1 MKRVDVPAAFE
12 VIREG
17 GVVACPTEAVY
28 GLSCDPW
35 NESAVARLLALKQRE
50 VAQGLILV
58 AGGLYQFTSL
68 VRSLTREQQ
77 NMLASS
83 WPGPV
88 TWLVPA
94 NEHVPQ
100 WIRGTHA
107 TVALRVTAHPVM
119 AELCRVAGKPLVSTS
134 ANPHGELPAR
144 DAITLEKYFPDIAM
158 LEGQLGGAERPSEIR
173 DLETGKTLRPA

>member
-1 MKRVDVPAAFE
+1 MNLLDIPAAFE
-12 VIREG
+12 VVRSG

-35 NESAVARLLALKQRE
+35 NETAVRELLALKRRD
-50 VAQGLILV
+50 VSQGLILV

-68 VRSLTREQQ
+68 VGHLSRAQQ
-77 NMLASS
+77 ETLAAS

-94 NEHVPQ
+94 NEHVPA
-100 WIRGTHA
+100 WIRGRHES
-107 TVALRVTAHPVM
+107 VALRVTAHPVM

-134 ANPHGELPAR
+134 ANRSGEPPAR
-144 DAITLEKYFPDIAM
+144 DAETVENHFPGLPVVAG
-158 LEGQLGGAERPSEIR
+158 ELGGAGSPSEIR
-173 DLETGKTLRPA
+173 DLETGKILRPA

>member
-1 MKRVDVPAAFE
+1 MNLIDIATAVEIVRN
-12 VIREG
+12 G

-35 NESAVARLLALKQRE
+35 NESATRELLRLKSRD
-50 VAQGLILV
+50 VAQGVILA

-68 VRSLTREQQ
+68 VRDLSRNEQQ
-77 NMLASS
+77 RLADS

-94 NEHVPQ
+94 NENVPD
-100 WIRGTHA
+100 WIRGRHKS
-107 TVALRVTAHPVM
+107 VALRVTAHPVM

-134 ANPHGELPAR
+134 ANPSTQPPAR
-144 DAITLEKYFPDIAM
+144 TPESVEQYFPGLPIVRG
-158 LEGQLGGAERPSEIR
+158 ELGGARNPSEIR
-173 DLETGKTLRPA
+173 DLHSGAIVRPS

>member
-1 MKRVDVPAAFE
+1 MTLASIPEAFE
-12 VIREG
+12 IIREG
-17 GVVACPTEAVY
+17 GVVAVPTEAVY

-35 NESAVARLLALKQRE
+35 NETAVRTLLELKQRD

-68 VRSLTREQQ
+68 VEHLPREQQ
-77 NMLASS
+77 QTLLAS

-94 NEHVPQ
+94 TEHVPA
-100 WIRGTHA
+100 WIRGEHA

-134 ANPHGELPAR
+134 ANPSGKPPAR
-144 DAITLEKYFPDIAM
+144 DPAMLAGYFPGLPIV
-158 LEGQLGGAERPSEIR
+158 EGELGGAQRPSEIR
-173 DLETGKTLRPA
+173 DLESGKILRPS